1 MSILENYVVEF
12 LKEKLNRGHLYE
24 LFFYR
29 DSNQNEID
37 LVIDRGT
44 TPRWSGSLAGRR
56 ARIVPPGVLPV
67 SLRASPVRSRG
78 RV

>member
-37 LVIDRGT
+37 LVITASARPQRGKR
-44 TPRWSGSLAGRR
+44 PLLRDRR
-56 ARIVPPGVLPV
+56 ACAAPPDQSPPPGLP
-67 SLRASPVRSRG
+67 
-78 RV
+78 